1 MPFASRLALLFALGV
16 VLSAPATFAQV
27 PDKAYEAYVAGHFT
41 VAAMLAEADGSA
53 DALAFAARSR
63 IADAIAR
70 DKPGCLDCLTRAEAA
85 ARAAIAR
92 DAALTEGWIQLA
104 IAIGFRGRL
113 VGSVEAQSEGLAEQG
128 RAAIDRALEL
138 EPDNV
143 WARASLGS
151 WHLEIVR
158 RAGSLLASILYGAS
172 EDEGLTNFRKAIA
185 ADPTN
190 VLLQFNYALAL
201 LALDRDRFESE
212 ADAALIEGI
221 KDARED
227 ALTRIMRMRA
237 ETLMQALK
245 TMSEDDVEAMV
256 RRFQGFPN
264 E

>member
-1 MPFASRLALLFALGV
+1 M
-16 VLSAPATFAQV
+16 
-27 PDKAYEAYVAGHFT
+27 
-41 VAAMLAEADGSA
+41 
-53 DALAFAARSR
+53 
-63 IADAIAR
+63 
-70 DKPGCLDCLTRAEAA
+70 
-85 ARAAIAR
+85 
-92 DAALTEGWIQLA
+92 
-104 IAIGFRGRL
+104 
-113 VGSVEAQSEGLAEQG
+113 
-128 RAAIDRALEL
+128 
-138 EPDNV
+138 
-143 WARASLGS
+143 
-151 WHLEIVR
+151 EIVR

-172 EDEGLTNFRKAIA
+172 EDEGLANFRKAIA